1 MEIDEQIKS
10 KLETI
15 KESIIGHKFIV
26 DSLLDRSDKL
36 ETELRNYQAQL
47 QELRNNTVRTDERIA
62 TIQRYLD
69 GMSTDIRAV
78 RNTVVG
84 AMIVATVVGVSGLA
98 LSALSRH
105 SPTTSTDRS
114 SVARRLSIPPS
125 PLPPRD
131 WIAESGFK
139 V

>member
-1 MEIDEQIKS
+1 MAIEIDEQIKT

-78 RNTVVG
+78 RNSVVG
-84 AMIVATVVGVSGLA
+84 AMIIAVVIGISGVAVSTF
-98 LSALSRH
+98 SRTH
-105 SPTTSTDRS
+105 TPTTSGYRS
-114 SVARRLSIPPS
+114 
-125 PLPPRD
+125 D
-131 WIAESGFK
+131 IAESGFK